1 MKSLKILAVCALMA
15 VSGQSF
21 AKPNITNLTFAKGSF
36 CTSFDGNIVNREF
49 VVYTKAEQELAV
61 NPKSQTIAKDSATIS
76 VKDPKGRLLKEYS
89 SDNWKGWQ
97 FFTQRAGKHTIT
109 ITPDIDDDEAVFVN
123 FEVCAY

>member
-1 MKSLKILAVCALMA
+1 MKTLKIFTMIAFVAFN
-15 VSGQSF
+15 GQAI
-21 AKPNITNLTFAKGSF
+21 AKPNVTNLTFAKGSF

-49 VVYTKAEQELAV
+49 TVYTKAEQELAV
-61 NPKSQTIAKDSATIS
+61 NPQSIDKDEAVIS

-89 SDNWKGWQ
+89 SDEWKGWQ

>member
-1 MKSLKILAVCALMA
+1 MKTLKIFTMIALVA
-15 VSGQSF
+15 FSGQAI
-21 AKPNITNLTFAKGSF
+21 AKPNVTNLTFAKGSF

-49 VVYTKAEQELAV
+49 TVYTKAEQELAV
-61 NPKSQTIAKDSATIS
+61 NPKSINKDEAVIS

-89 SDNWKGWQ
+89 SDEWKGWQ
-97 FFTQRAGKHTIT
+97 FFTKKAGKHTIT